1 MNARFRVLRYGIAR
15 LVIEDGK
22 AIVYHCMEN
31 SRKHQEVPLSPL
43 EFELDDAE
51 SIEFILESYPSFFR
65 VGDLPH
71 EDPADQIGLVKAL
84 YDEGLLMFERKET

>member
-1 MNARFRVLRYGIAR
+1 MYVLYMWI
-15 LVIEDGK
+15 GK
-22 AIVYHCMEN
+22 AVVYHCKEN
-31 SRKHQEVPLSPL
+31 SRKHHEVALSPL

-51 SIEFILESYPSFFR
+51 SIEFVFNSYPSFFR

-84 YDEGLLMFERKET
+84 YEEGLLMFENDKHDD